1 MTLVISKENL
11 KKEGESLLI
20 QLRDSLEEFKD
31 FF

>member
-11 KKEGESLLI
+11 KKEGQSLLI
-20 QLRDSLEEFKD
+20 QLRDSLGEFKD